1 MSDEE
6 KIAYL
11 KKSLKH
17 NIEKINEKLALA
29 NDGYIDEKLNDYQ
42 IVRLKAIRMKCK
54 EILRWLYK

>member
-1 MSDEE
+1 MSEEE
-6 KIAYL
+6 KIVYL
-11 KKSLKH
+11 KDRLKH

-29 NDGYIDEKLNDYQ
+29 NDVYSGEKLNDYQ

>member
-6 KIAYL
+6 KVVYL
-11 KKSLKH
+11 KNSLKH

-29 NDGYIDEKLNDYQ
+29 NDVYSNEKLNDYQ

>member
-1 MSDEE
+1 MSEEE
-6 KIAYL
+6 KIIYL
-11 KKSLKH
+11 KKRLEH

-29 NDGYIDEKLNDYQ
+29 NDVYSNENLNDYQ